1 MENNIKLLDGSMS
14 YPLEL
19 DGYNLNNRLWTGDAL
34 INNPELIK
42 KIHKGYINS
51 GADYLLTSTYQISY
65 DILREKGINSEK
77 IKEVF
82 QKSLDLAK
90 NAIMESKT
98 KKVIKIVA
106 SLGPYASYKK
116 NASEYVGIYDSTD
129 DEIYNFHFNN
139 LNVIKE
145 IDYEIVL
152 YETIPCLREIKILS
166 KIFDKLNKE
175 IWVSMTCDENIDFR
189 DGSSISEAC
198 NILSKFNHITTIGL
212 NCFSPLYVKEA
223 CEMLKN
229 NTKKKIIIYPN
240 SGEIYNPEEKIWTGN
255 KLYDDKMIKKWLS
268 LSPDI
273 IGGCCR
279 VGYDDIKKMRQE
291 IDNYEK

>member
-19 DGYNLNNRLWTGDAL
+19 DGYNLNNRLWTGDVL
-34 INNPELIK
+34 INNPEVIK

-51 GADYLLTSTYQISY
+51 GSDYLLTSTYQISY
-65 DILREKGINSEK
+65 DILKEIGINSEE
-77 IKEVF
+77 IKELF
-82 QKSLDLAK
+82 QRSLDLAK
-90 NAIMESKT
+90 EAIVEANT
-98 KKVIKIVA
+98 KKDIKVVA
-106 SLGPYASYKK
+106 SLGPFASYKK
-116 NASEYVGIYDSTD
+116 NASEYIGIYDSSD
-129 DEIYNFHFNN
+129 DEIYNFHNNN
-139 LNVIKE
+139 LNIIKG
-145 IDYEIVL
+145 IDYEIIL

-166 KIFDKLNKE
+166 MIFDKLDKE
-175 IWVSMTCDENIDFR
+175 IWVSMTCNDDINFR

-198 NILSKFNHITTIGL
+198 NILSEFDHITTLGL
-212 NCFSPLYVKEA
+212 NCFSPLYFEDAYKK
-223 CEMLKN
+223 LKN

-240 SGEIYNPEEKIWTGN
+240 SGEIYNPKEKIWTGK
-255 KLYDDKMIKKWLS
+255 KLYEDKMIKKWLS
-268 LSPDI
+268 LSPNI

>member
-1 MENNIKLLDGSMS
+1 MS
-14 YPLEL
+14 LF
-19 DGYNLNNRLWTGDAL
+19 
-34 INNPELIK
+34 
-42 KIHKGYINS
+42 H
-51 GADYLLTSTYQISY
+51 
-65 DILREKGINSEK
+65 
-77 IKEVF
+77 
-82 QKSLDLAK
+82 
-90 NAIMESKT
+90 
-98 KKVIKIVA
+98 
-106 SLGPYASYKK
+106 YK
-116 NASEYVGIYDSTD
+116 
-129 DEIYNFHFNN
+129 N

-175 IWVSMTCDENIDFR
+175 IWVSMTCNENIDFR

-279 VGYDDIKKMRQE
+279 VGYDNIKKMRQE
-291 IDNYEK
+291 IDKYEK

>member
-1 MENNIKLLDGSMS
+1 MKKNIKLLDGSMS

-42 KIHKGYINS
+42 KIHIGYIKS
-51 GADYLLTSTYQISY
+51 GADFILTSTYQISY
-65 DILREKGINSEK
+65 DILKEKKNDSKEIKK
-77 IKEVF
+77 IF
-82 QKSLDLAK
+82 QKSLDIAK
-90 NAIMESKT
+90 EAIKESKT
-98 KKVIKIVA
+98 NRDIKIVA
-106 SLGPYASYKK
+106 SLGPFASYKK
-116 NASEYVGIYDSTD
+116 NASEYIGVYNSTD
-129 DEIYNFHFNN
+129 EEILNFHINN
-139 LNVIKE
+139 LSVIKE
-145 IDYEIVL
+145 IEYEIIL

-166 KIFDKLNKE
+166 KIFKKLDKE
-175 IWVSMTCDENIDFR
+175 IWVSMTCNDDINFR

-198 NILSKFNHITTIGL
+198 HILSKFDHISTIGL

-223 CEMLKN
+223 YEILKN

-240 SGEIYNPEEKIWTGN
+240 SGEVYNPKEKIWNGK
-255 KLYDDKMIKKWLS
+255 KLYEDKMIKKWLS

-279 VGYDDIKKMRQE
+279 VGYDEIKKMREE
-291 IDNYEK
+291 IDNHE

>member
-1 MENNIKLLDGSMS
+1 MKNNIKLLDGSMS

-65 DILREKGINSEK
+65 NILREKGINSEK

-189 DGSSISEAC
+189 DGSSILEAC
-198 NILSKFNHITTIGL
+198 KILSKFNHITTIGL

-223 CEMLKN
+223 FQMLKN

-279 VGYDDIKKMRQE
+279 VGYDNIKKMRQE